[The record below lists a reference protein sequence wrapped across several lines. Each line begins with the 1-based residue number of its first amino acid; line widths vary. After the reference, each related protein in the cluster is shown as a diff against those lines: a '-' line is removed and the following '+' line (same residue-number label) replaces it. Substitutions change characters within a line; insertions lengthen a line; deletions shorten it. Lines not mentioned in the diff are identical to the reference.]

1 MGKAQGWLFNRPHLL
16 HVPRLPRRA
25 IYARS
30 GGGGGVVKEEMIT
43 DSYPLPRMPVHCFG
57 PGPTVLAA
65 VYGPG
70 PGAPVGVLK
79 WGSFSTPYLCTG
91 SGSRTAAGLAGDS

>member
-1 MGKAQGWLFNRPHLL
+1 MGKAQGWLFNRLHLL
-16 HVPRLPRRA
+16 RAHVSHV
-25 IYARS
+25 ARFARVVV
-30 GGGGGVVKEEMIT
+30 GEGGVVKEDIIT
-43 DSYPLPRMPVHCFG
+43 NSYSLPRMPVHCFG

-79 WGSFSTPYLCTG
+79 
-91 SGSRTAAGLAGDS
+91 